1 MGKFIF
7 RAQSPSGEVSGIEVA
22 NSAAA
27 AVAQLAS
34 RGLTDIR
41 LQTHV
46 INASMPLD
54 THGLSEDEYARQY
67 LQFQS
72 QVGWPVFVRMFLRNN
87 WSLWLIA
94 IGVSAWLYWGGHLP
108 WAASVLL
115 LPVLLMA
122 WGAWKYRDA
131 LLFNRILEH
140 LAFGRWAQAMT
151 AVETLANRCK
161 DDSVQL
167 EMAVHEACILARQGD
182 EEGANAVMAIW
193 RPVMELA
200 MPGMF
205 HTLDARVSLAKRDY
219 TAVRDS
225 HRQAAEISGGD
236 AALTLDYAL
245 MEARYGSA
253 ARADCLML
261 DLDTASLP
269 EHGQGFVPWVR
280 GIIALRQ
287 GRTEAAVADLSQALT
302 GIQTMADNPAV
313 WPTLAMISGD
323 LGMALLQLQDRAR
336 AAQAVVPVWPVLSAH
351 GDPEQLATLREALG
365 DVLSVA

>member
-7 RAQSPSGEVSGIEVA
+7 RAQSPKGEVSGIEEA
-22 NSAAA
+22 DSAAE
-27 AVAQLAS
+27 AVAQLES
-34 RGLTDIR
+34 RGFTDVR
-41 LQTHV
+41 LQNHV
-46 INASMPLD
+46 ISASMPLD
-54 THGLSEDEYARQY
+54 THGLSDDEYARQY
-67 LQFQS
+67 LQFES
-72 QVGWPVFVRMFLRNN
+72 QVGWPVFVRIFLRNN
-87 WSLWLIA
+87 WSLWLISLA
-94 IGVSAWLYWGGHLP
+94 IFAWLYWAGHLV
-108 WAASVLL
+108 WGALVLL
-115 LPVLLMA
+115 VPILLMA

-151 AVETLANRCK
+151 AVETLAKRCK

-182 EEGANAVMAIW
+182 DEGANAIMAIW

-219 TAVRDS
+219 QAVRDS
-225 HRQAAEISGGD
+225 HRQAAEASGGD

-253 ARADCLML
+253 ARSDCLMM
-261 DLDTASLP
+261 DLDIDSLP
-269 EHGQGFVPWVR
+269 EHGHAFVPWVR

-287 GRTEAAVADLSQALT
+287 GRSDDAVADLSQALT
-302 GIQTMADNPAV
+302 GIQTMAENPAV

-323 LGMALLQLQDRAR
+323 LGVALLQLQDQAR
-336 AAQAVVPVWPVLSAH
+336 AVQAVVPVWPVLSAH
-351 GDPEQLATLREALG
+351 GDPDQLATLREELGEAL
-365 DVLSVA
+365 SAA